1 MSEKTMTPVERY
13 WAQRLENAAKAL
25 AANNFG
31 VSMHATAQEAA
42 SHLVNTMLGESWRGT
57 VSFGGSAS
65 VTRSGVVE
73 LLLKHP
79 GADVIE
85 TYRDFSKDPVNIA
98 RLRREHYICDL
109 YLCSSNAVTMAGQ
122 LMNVDGMG
130 NRVASMIYGP
140 NKVVLFVGRNKLCE
154 TLEAAKDRCSN
165 VAALINNMRF
175 DSPNPCVKTGHC
187 MDCNS
192 PKRVCNYWSIIEKS
206 APPERIHVLLINE
219 DLGF

>member
-1 MSEKTMTPVERY
+1 MSEKTMTPEEQY
-13 WAQRLENAAKAL
+13 WALRLESAAKAL

-31 VSMHATAQEAA
+31 VSVHATAQEAA
-42 SHLVNTMLGESWRGT
+42 SHLVNNMLGKDWQGT
-57 VSFGGSAS
+57 VNRGGSAS
-65 VTRSGVVE
+65 VMQSGVMD
-73 LLLKHP
+73 LLQGLP
-79 GADVIE
+79 GAKLMAVQ
-85 TYRDFSKDPVNIA
+85 DFAKDPVTAA
-98 RLRREHYICDL
+98 RMRREHYICDL

-140 NKVVLFVGRNKLCE
+140 AKVALFVGRNKLCAN
-154 TLEAAKDRCSN
+154 LEAAKDRCSN
-165 VAALINNMRF
+165 VAAPINNMRF
-175 DSPNPCVKTGHC
+175 GSSNPCVKTGRC

-206 APPERIHVLLINE
+206 APPERIHILLINE

>member
-1 MSEKTMTPVERY
+1 MSEKTMSPEEQY
-13 WAQRLENAAKAL
+13 WALRLEKAAKAL

-31 VSMHATAQEAA
+31 VSIHATAQEAA
-42 SHLVNTMLGESWRGT
+42 EHLVNNMLGANWQGT
-57 VSFGGSAS
+57 VNFGGSRSLAQ
-65 VTRSGVVE
+65 SGVE
-73 LLLKHP
+73 ALLRQHP
-79 GADVIE
+79 GAKLMAVQ
-85 TYRDFSKDPVNIA
+85 DFAKDPVNAA
-98 RLRREHYICDL
+98 RMRREHYICDL

-140 NKVVLFVGRNKLCE
+140 NKVVLFVGRNKLCP
-154 TLEAAKDRCSN
+154 TLDAARDRCSN
-165 VAALINNMRF
+165 VAAPINNMRF
-175 DSPNPCVKTGHC
+175 GSPNPCVKTGHC